1 MGFHLAWPSL
11 NTLFLGGAR
20 SLAMSVRVVLSYFNV
35 SEILRPF
42 FWFAAHKYF
51 KKSFCHS

>member
-1 MGFHLAWPSL
+1 MGFHLAWLSL

-35 SEILRPF
+35 SNTPPILLVCSTQVF
-42 FWFAAHKYF
+42 
-51 KKSFCHS
+51 